1 MAIYSATDGEDVATV
16 EQVFNAIFTVELIII
31 LVLLAFNTYLFTY
44 RPVLSYLR
52 EIYFVNS
59 QRFKRAW
66 YLVIG
71 GISFFIIAQS
81 LSWARDIE
89 LLPPSPTIEQVFQ
102 TVFGI
107 LMILAFMEI
116 VLILKRYIPAI
127 GADDETVN
135 RHITQDLRRS
145 IKAQDQNRHVKLDV
159 SIGADIYGGR
169 PTLGPS
175 VSLSHY
181 RAALLG
187 ITQYLEQRFGELG
200 DTLLYS
206 VGLQTG
212 HNAAKGIQ
220 DEGVEPDH
228 ITEEFFQSMMMANIG
243 IPRILQRTDH
253 RINVRLD
260 ECCVC
265 AGMKPIGATACH
277 YISGLMAGFFE
288 ATLGV
293 TAESREVKC
302 SGKKDTYCEFQVE
315 LLDATSA

>member
-1 MAIYSATDGEDVATV
+1 MATV

-81 LSWARDIE
+81 LSWARDIG

-102 TVFGI
+102 TAFGM

-116 VLILKRYIPAI
+116 VLILKRYIPSI
-127 GADDETVN
+127 GADDRTVN
-135 RHITQDLRRS
+135 RHITEDLRRS
-145 IKAQDQNRHVKLDV
+145 IKAQDENRHVKLDV
-159 SIGADIYGGR
+159 SIGADIFGGR

-200 DTLLYS
+200 DTLLYA

-212 HNAAKGIQ
+212 HNAAQSIRE
-220 DEGVEPDH
+220 EGVEPEHVTD
-228 ITEEFFQSMMMANIG
+228 EFFQSMMMANIG
-243 IPRILQRTDH
+243 IPRILQRTEH

-265 AGMKPIGATACH
+265 SGMKPIGGTACH

-288 ATLGV
+288 TSTGIP
-293 TAESREVKC
+293 AESHEIKC
-302 SGKKDTYCEFQVE
+302 SGQKDTYCEFQVD
-315 LLDATSA
+315 LVGAKSD